1 MIGSRRRTRSS
12 INVWPGYVDALSA
25 LLMLIIFMLLIYVV
39 SQLYLSQTLSDRD
52 SELARL
58 NSRLQE
64 ISRLL
69 GLEQEETAALENEM
83 AAVQNRFS
91 ESLALNDTLREELE
105 EEKARRLEQ
114 QYNAE
119 AQALRVEDLGK
130 AVARAESELEDEEQ
144 LTASQRAIIQQLSN
158 QIAALQDQLG
168 RITAA
173 LRLQEDLT
181 AEKEAELEE
190 VGKRLNTLLAERVNE
205 LERYQSEFFARLRDI
220 LQDNENIRIVGDR
233 FLLPSELLFASGSAS
248 LGQEGQQEL
257 DKLAEVLLDV
267 VDAIPEDI
275 DWILRIDGH
284 TDRIPIN
291 TEAFPSNWELSTA
304 RAVAV
309 VRYLASAGVPQNR
322 MVAAGFGEFFPVA
335 SGGSAEALRQ
345 NRPCPPEETF
355 EEPGF
360 PHVGNGQVGV
370 ILKRLAPE
378 LLGVIEVGNFFP
390 FLCAVGI
397 VVSTEPVFHEFLF
410 PEIQGAANNAKQLV
424 IAVPADGNGQ
434 FGGQVDMRLKRGHF
448 LFVENN
454 TVARA
459 FLAGH
464 TGFFQGFDA
473 FWHVPMAEVL
483 LLLVVDRGG
492 DPAILG

>member
-1 MIGSRRRTRSS
+1 MIGSRRRTRSN

-58 NSRLQE
+58 NAQLAE

-69 GLEQEETAALENEM
+69 GLEQEQTAALEEEM
-83 AAVQNRFS
+83 ATVQSSYS
-91 ESLALNDTLREELE
+91 ESLALNDELRAEIE
-105 EEKARRLEQ
+105 EERAQRLAQ

-119 AQALRVEDLGK
+119 AQALKVEDLQR
-130 AVARAESELEDEEQ
+130 AVSGAEAELEDEEK
-144 LTASQRAIIQQLSN
+144 LSASQRAFIQQLSN
-158 QIAALQDQLG
+158 QIAALQDQLS

-181 AEKEAELEE
+181 AEKQAELEE

-205 LERYQSEFFARLRDI
+205 LERYQSEFFGRLREI

-248 LGQEGQQEL
+248 LGEEGQREL

-267 VDAIPEDI
+267 ASAIPDDI

-291 TEAFPSNWELSTA
+291 TEEFPSNWELSTA

-309 VRYLASAGVPQNR
+309 VRYLASEGVPQTR
-322 MVAAGFGEFFPVA
+322 MVAAGFGEFFPVDEG
-335 SGGSAEALRQ
+335 SSAEALQR
-345 NRPCPPEETF
+345 NR
-355 EEPGF
+355 
-360 PHVGNGQVGV
+360 
-370 ILKRLAPE
+370 R
-378 LLGVIEVGNFFP
+378 IEIK
-390 FLCAVGI
+390 L
-397 VVSTEPVFHEFLF
+397 T
-410 PEIQGAANNAKQLV
+410 
-424 IAVPADGNGQ
+424 
-434 FGGQVDMRLKRGHF
+434 
-448 LFVENN
+448 
-454 TVARA
+454 
-459 FLAGH
+459 
-464 TGFFQGFDA
+464 
-473 FWHVPMAEVL
+473 
-483 LLLVVDRGG
+483 DR
-492 DPAILG
+492 